1 MDLRNILEEFLMDSN
16 CAFYKKVVVVGE
28 GHCVAIFSCLILTL
42 FIEIV
47 VAFITFINSIQF
59 NSILFVSNTILSQS

>member
-47 VAFITFINSIQF
+47 SGN
-59 NSILFVSNTILSQS
+59 

>member
-28 GHCVAIFSCLILTL
+28 GHCGYILL
-42 FIEIV
+42 FN
-47 VAFITFINSIQF
+47 IN
-59 NSILFVSNTILSQS
+59 FVYWDSQW

>member
-42 FIEIV
+42 FTFEIV
-47 VAFITFINSIQF
+47 SGN
-59 NSILFVSNTILSQS
+59 